1 MWFCYKQN
9 GKEYEVSQ
17 TFKPNTELSH
27 HWQYSSLTAIQKSRI
42 GLLHRN
48 QFAEGIQLT
57 WTIISRIYRKN
68 KICKKR
74 YWYNYLSLIFVIQT
88 MKVEVAHSKMQHC
101 STLDAPKNF
110 WMTPKTVFDRL
121 QHDNRPNSHSISQSC
136 LLEGKRNSKMLQN
149 KLITTIIPSKISS
162 AYECN
167 KTITLLPR
175 FEPTQIFEHER
186 TKQHIYQKSQHQSA
200 TFLYI

>member
-1 MWFCYKQN
+1 MWFCYKQKTEKN
-9 GKEYEVSQ
+9 TKYE
-17 TFKPNTELSH
+17 KPSKKTLNCQH
-27 HWQYSSLTAIQKSRI
+27 HWQFPPFKRRYKKSRI
-42 GLLHRN
+42 GLLQRN

-57 WTIISRIYRKN
+57 WTIISKIYRKK
-68 KICKKR
+68 KICNKR
-74 YWYNYLSLIFVIQT
+74 YWYNYLLLIFVIQT
-88 MKVEVAHSKMQHC
+88 MKVEVAHSKMQH
-101 STLDAPKNF
+101 SPTLDAPQNL

-136 LLEGKRNSKMLQN
+136 LLQGKKNSKMLQN

-175 FEPTQIFEHER
+175 FEHEQ
-186 TKQHIYQKSQHQSA
+186 TTCLSKVTAPKTDFSMH
-200 TFLYI
+200 LV